1 MQPGSSLSR
10 YWDTPCGKA
19 EDSSDA
25 PLHLQHKQSDR
36 VRIRSRPHHLDRE
49 EAQEFAS
56 VLAQEILAEMPELI
70 CKGMCIVVYDED
82 GNAIAHA
89 PLGALQ

>member
-1 MQPGSSLSR
+1 MLLCTYSISNL
-10 YWDTPCGKA
+10 T
-19 EDSSDA
+19 EFESDLA
-25 PLHLQHKQSDR
+25 P
-36 VRIRSRPHHLDRE
+36 IILDRD

-56 VLAQEILAEMPELI
+56 VLAQEILAEMPELS

-89 PLGALQ
+89 PLAALH

>member
-1 MQPGSSLSR
+1 MLLCTYSI
-10 YWDTPCGKA
+10 
-19 EDSSDA
+19 SDLTEFESDLA
-25 PLHLQHKQSDR
+25 P
-36 VRIRSRPHHLDRE
+36 IILDRD

-89 PLGALQ
+89 PLGAWQ